1 MTFSE
6 ITKEYFPLLA
16 QYTPILAR
24 VHGTDHPELTEVCD
38 IFQQMNEKVN
48 KQQVDHIDLTTEF
61 KQLRTITNH
70 YTVPSDGC
78 ETYEATYT
86 MLQEADQAYEKA

>member
-24 VHGTDHPELTEVCD
+24 VHGSEHPELAEVRD
-38 IFQQMNEKVN
+38 TFQQMNEKLH
-48 KQQVDHIDLTTEF
+48 KQSTNQVDITTEF
-61 KQLRTITNH
+61 EQLRTITNN
-70 YTVPSDGC
+70 YAVPSDGC

-86 MLQEADQAYEKA
+86 MLQKTHEAYYKL